1 MNLKQLFVLVSM
13 ALTVQAMGQKT
24 KVYKTFKDTRVI
36 NSHSTETL
44 KAGKLDIR
52 IGHRFGDIAGDAGGW
67 PTFYGL
73 ESASDIMIGAEY
85 GLTDNIMLGLNRTK
99 GAGPLKQN
107 INGLFKV
114 KFINQEKDG
123 NQPLSI
129 AYYGLASYS
138 TMQKSPTE
146 GVLSFFSNPAHRL
159 AYHMELILA
168 RKFSPRFSLQL
179 SGGWTYRNIVGATDQ
194 NTIVS
199 IAGSAR
205 IQVTKVMGILLEGRV
220 PFSELRTTEN
230 GYHLPLGIAFEWETG
245 GGHVF
250 QLNFTN
256 ATGMAET
263 DYIPYTTS
271 DWAEGEFRMG
281 FTISRLFNI

>member
-1 MNLKQLFVLVSM
+1 MYIKYITLISFVMLYTFAS
-13 ALTVQAMGQKT
+13 AQKE
-24 KVYKTFKDTRVI
+24 KVFQTFKDTRVI

-44 KAGKLDIR
+44 KAGKMDVR
-52 IGHRFGDIAGDAGGW
+52 IGHRFGDLSGDAGGW

-73 ESASDIMIGAEY
+73 ENASDIMIGLEY
-85 GLTDNIMLGLNRTK
+85 GLTNNTMIGLNRTK
-99 GAGPLKQN
+99 GSGPLKQN
-107 INGLFKV
+107 INGIFKV
-114 KFINQEKDG
+114 KFINQEEAG

-138 TMQKSPTE
+138 TMQKSQTE
-146 GVLSFFSNPAHRL
+146 GVLNFFAKPEHRL
-159 AYHMELILA
+159 SYHMELILA
-168 RKFSPRFSLQL
+168 RKFSKRFSFQVA
-179 SGGWTYRNIVGATDQ
+179 GGWTYRNIVASLDDNTVVSLSGA
-194 NTIVS
+194 
-199 IAGSAR
+199 AR
-205 IQVTKVMGILLEGRV
+205 VQVTKVLGILLEGRV
-220 PFSELRTTEN
+220 PFSELRKPSN
-230 GYHLPLGIAFEWETG
+230 GFYAPLGFALEWETG

-271 DWAEGEFRMG
+271 DWMDGEFRMG